1 MKPNID
7 NYSDVFDLLDD
18 LVEQISWDEFYT
30 NRMPAPFILQNDMP
44 DENLKELMESLP
56 IQNVLELGCGEGRN
70 AIFLASKGIEVTAID
85 KSSVAIENA
94 KALAMQKNV
103 DVNFQC
109 MDAFAFKSDKKYD
122 LIYDSGMLHHLA
134 PHRRITY
141 LELIKSLLSPFG
153 HLGLTC
159 FAWGDKSIHGAD
171 EIDDW
176 EFYKR
181 KCVGV
186 AFTPERLKEI
196 FGNAMNLVYIRK
208 MKDGVPD
215 TIQGLTFMW
224 AALFANR
231 PAKLSK

>member
-1 MKPNID
+1 MKPYIN
-7 NYSDVFDLLDD
+7 NTSDALDLLDD
-18 LVEQISWDEFYT
+18 LVEQISWDAFYT

-44 DENLKELMESLP
+44 DENLKELVDTLP
-56 IQNVLELGCGEGRN
+56 IRTALELGCGEGRN
-70 AIFLASKGIEVTAID
+70 AIFLASRGIEVTAID
-85 KSSVAIENA
+85 MSAIAIENA
-94 KALAMQKNV
+94 KGLARQRNA

-109 MDAFAFKSDKKYD
+109 TNAFAFESDEKYD
-122 LIYDSGMLHHLA
+122 LIYDSGMFHHLA

-141 LELIKSLLSPFG
+141 VELVKRLLAPNG

-159 FAWGDKSIHGAD
+159 FAWGDQAIHGAD

-186 AFTPERLKEI
+186 AFTSERLKEI
-196 FGNAMNLVYIRK
+196 FGDDMNLISIRK

-224 AALFANR
+224 AALFAR
-231 PAKLSK
+231 VSTV